1 MLFIVSERT
10 RLNFEAAM
18 KDGAVRI
25 RNGSTFFMGPG
36 GSGKTH
42 TLLALLEEDPPAIR
56 ESTACAEK
64 PIRAVAQFKLGVR
77 GTAHFIRI
85 TDDHYSEMLANSA
98 EKYPMSIAPTVAS
111 LPLGT
116 KVPITPPS
124 SSSLEMPE
132 ALLNSSSPETAQIA
146 AKDTSVEG
154 PLPVAKFGLKQEL
167 QCRMQAKSKTSEQ
180 LHDKDLMDVKD
191 SAGQPMF
198 HEVLPAFVTN
208 TMFGILV
215 VKLNES
221 LDSRPLVEYYING
234 SHIGEP
240 FHSPFTHLET
250 LRHCL
255 RVLQSTCKPDTCPN
269 IIFVGTH
276 KDLKHECQHE
286 DRKEKNRKLQS
297 IIPPEMKD
305 NIIYNGKS
313 LLFAINA
320 KAPGNGDRKM
330 MGDLRLL
337 MIKELQKLPKMKIPL
352 RYFSLE
358 NAFQRLAKYQRKA
371 ILSIDECLKEAT
383 AYHFTRESLDDV
395 LQYLH
400 NLKLIMYYKDILPDV
415 VFIDAQILLDK
426 ITELVV
432 YSIELRAK
440 AAEDVKLQANSDSQV
455 VVGGS
460 LEKFKTCGI
469 VTTEILSKFS
479 TGYVPGLFEGEHLI
493 LLFKK
498 LLIVA
503 EIGKGK
509 YLMPC
514 LLETEEVKLLSSSV
528 IPAFLF
534 YFGKNGPKLGVY
546 CFLLASLITD
556 AKWELLMEDNSPVQL
571 SRNRVRF
578 AVPGNNPGCIT
589 ITDSFSTFFHVSI
602 EFPEDITEE
611 QALKVCKEVCPS
623 IREEIFASIRKASSK
638 LNYNNSIPE
647 AAFLCSKHDESTTL
661 HPAVISRTGLLTCTT
676 HPRSIFGQ
684 LTDKHKIW
692 LGEAAELPTSGGAYA
707 CDPVAG
713 KLSIKDLSK
722 VQRAAWDARS
732 KWCNIG
738 LELNIDPGTLDVIE
752 RNNMDIN
759 DRFRIM
765 LTTWLRTVDP
775 RPTWG
780 ALAEA
785 LRSPTVGCEELA
797 EHCNT
802 MLLPKK

>member
-1 MLFIVSERT
+1 
-10 RLNFEAAM
+10 M
-18 KDGAVRI
+18 KDGAVWI
-25 RNGSTFFMGPG
+25 RNGSTFFLGPG

-56 ESTACAEK
+56 ESTACAKK
-64 PIRAVAQFKLGVR
+64 PIRAVAQFKLGVS

-98 EKYPMSIAPTVAS
+98 EKYPVRIAPTTAS

-116 KVPITPPS
+116 KVPITAPS

-132 ALLNSSSPETAQIA
+132 APSISSSPESAPQV
-146 AKDTSVEG
+146 AKETSVEG
-154 PLPVAKFGLKQEL
+154 PPPIAKSGLKREL
-167 QCRMQAKSKTSEQ
+167 QSLMQAKSKTSEQ

-208 TMFGILV
+208 TLFGILV

-234 SHIGEP
+234 SRIGEP

-250 LRHCL
+250 FRHCL
-255 RVLQSTCKPDTCPN
+255 RVLRSTCKPDTCPK

-276 KDLKHECQHE
+276 KDLEHECQHE

-305 NIIYNGKS
+305 NIIYNGES

-320 KAPGNGDRKM
+320 KAPGNDDRKM
-330 MGDLRLL
+330 VGDLRYL
-337 MIKELQKLPKMKIPL
+337 MIKELQQLPKVKIPL

-371 ILSIDECLKEAT
+371 ILSIEECLKEAT

-415 VFIDAQILLDK
+415 VFIDAQVLLDK
-426 ITELVV
+426 ITELVE
-432 YSIELRAK
+432 YSIKLRA
-440 AAEDVKLQANSDSQV
+440 EPSSQAIA
-455 VVGGS
+455 VGGV
-460 LEKFKTCGI
+460 EKFKTCGI
-469 VTTEILSKFS
+469 VTAEILSQFS
-479 TGYVPGLFEGEHLI
+479 SGYVPGLFEKKHLI

-514 LLETEEVKLLSSSV
+514 LLETEKVKILSNSV

-534 YFGKNGPKLGVY
+534 YFGENGPKLGIY

-556 AKWELLMEDNSPVQL
+556 AKWKLLTEDGNPVQL
-571 SRNRVRF
+571 SRNSVRF
-578 AVPGNNPGCIT
+578 VVPGNNPGYIT

-602 EFPEDITEE
+602 EFPDQEE
-611 QALKVCKEVCPS
+611 ISEAKALEICEEVCPM
-623 IREEIFASIRKASSK
+623 IRETILTHIRKASHR

-647 AAFLCSKHDESTTL
+647 PAFLCLKHDEPVPP
-661 HPAVISRTGLLTCTT
+661 HPATISKHKLLTCIKCPGAVCCHMTE
-676 HPRSIFGQ
+676 
-684 LTDKHKIW
+684 KHALW
-692 LGEAAELPTSGGAYA
+692 LGKATSSSPNSSNIIPATEGELN
-707 CDPVAG
+707 
-713 KLSIKDLSK
+713 IKDLRA
-722 VQRAAWDARS
+722 VQKAAWDARA
-732 KWCNIG
+732 KWYNIG
-738 LELNIDPGTLDVIE
+738 LELDIDPGTLDVIE
-752 RNNMDIN
+752 GNNKDI
-759 DRFRIM
+759 DKQFRAM
-765 LTTWLRTVDP
+765 LTTWLKMIDP
-775 RPTWG
+775 KPTG
-780 ALAEA
+780 VALAEA
-785 LRSPTVGCEELA
+785 LRSPTVGCGHLA
-797 EHCNT
+797 D
-802 MLLPKK
+802 LIDLS

>member
-1 MLFIVSERT
+1 
-10 RLNFEAAM
+10 M
-18 KDGAVRI
+18 KEGAVWI
-25 RNGSTFFMGPG
+25 RNGSTFFLGPS

-56 ESTACAEK
+56 ESTACVKK

-85 TDDHYSEMLANSA
+85 TDDHYSEMLVNSA
-98 EKYPMSIAPTVAS
+98 EKYPASIAPTAAS

-116 KVPITPPS
+116 KVPVTPPS
-124 SSSLEMPE
+124 TSSLEMPE
-132 ALLNSSSPETAQIA
+132 APSNSSSPETAPQV
-146 AKDTSVEG
+146 AKEISVKG
-154 PLPVAKFGLKQEL
+154 PLPVAKFGLKREL

-180 LHDKDLMDVKD
+180 LHNKDLMDVKD

-208 TMFGILV
+208 TLFGVLV

-234 SHIGEP
+234 SRIGEP

-250 LRHCL
+250 FRHCL
-255 RVLQSTCKPDTCPN
+255 RVLQSTCKPDMCPK

-286 DRKEKNRKLQS
+286 DKKGKNRKLQS

-305 NIIYNGKS
+305 NIIYNGES

-320 KAPGNGDRKM
+320 KAPGNDDRRM

-337 MIKELQKLPKMKIPL
+337 MIKELQKLPKVKIPL

-415 VFIDAQILLDK
+415 VFIDAQVLLDK

-440 AAEDVKLQANSDSQV
+440 AAEDVELQANFDSQV

-469 VTTEILSKFS
+469 VTTEILSNFS
-479 TGYVPGLFEGEHLI
+479 SGYVPGLFEGEHLI

-514 LLETEEVKLLSSSV
+514 LLGTEEVKLLSSSV

-571 SRNRVRF
+571 SRNRVQF

-589 ITDSFSTFFHVSI
+589 ITDSFSTFFLVSI

-611 QALKVCKEVCPS
+611 QALEVCKEVCPS
-623 IREEIFASIRKASSK
+623 VREEIFTSIRKASSK

-647 AAFLCSKHDESTTL
+647 EAFLCSKHDKSTTL

-676 HPRSIFGQ
+676 HPRSVFSE

-692 LGEAAELPTSGGAYA
+692 LGEPTVQSSSSGGTYA
-707 CDPVAG
+707 CDTAAK
-713 KLSIKDLSK
+713 KLDIKE
-722 VQRAAWDARS
+722 VQRAAWDARA
-732 KWCNIG
+732 KWYNIG
-738 LELNIDPGTLDVIE
+738 LELNIDSGTLDVIE
-752 RNNMDIN
+752 RNNMDID

-775 RPTWG
+775 RPTWE

-785 LRSPTVGCEELA
+785 LRSPTVGCEELT
-797 EHCNT
+797 ERC
-802 MLLPKK
+802 MLPP

>member
-1 MLFIVSERT
+1 
-10 RLNFEAAM
+10 M
-18 KDGAVRI
+18 KDGAVWI
-25 RNGSTFFMGPG
+25 RNGSTFFLGPG

-42 TLLALLEEDPPAIR
+42 TLFALLEEDPPAIR
-56 ESTACAEK
+56 ESTACAKK
-64 PIRAVAQFKLGVR
+64 PIRAVAQFKLGVS
-77 GTAHFIRI
+77 GTAHFTRI

-98 EKYPMSIAPTVAS
+98 EKYPVRIAPTAAS

-116 KVPITPPS
+116 KVPITAPS

-132 ALLNSSSPETAQIA
+132 APSNSSSPESALQV
-146 AKDTSVEG
+146 AKESSIEG
-154 PLPVAKFGLKQEL
+154 PLPVAKFGLKREL
-167 QCRMQAKSKTSEQ
+167 QCLMQAKSKTSEQ
-180 LHDKDLMDVKD
+180 LHNKDLMDVKD

-208 TMFGILV
+208 TLFGILV

-234 SHIGEP
+234 SRIGEP

-250 LRHCL
+250 FRHCL
-255 RVLQSTCKPDTCPN
+255 RVLQSTCKPDTCPK

-276 KDLKHECQHE
+276 KDLECECQHE

-305 NIIYNGKS
+305 NIIYNGES

-320 KAPGNGDRKM
+320 KAPGNDDHKM
-330 MGDLRLL
+330 VGDLRYL
-337 MIKELQKLPKMKIPL
+337 MIKELQQLPKVKIPL

-415 VFIDAQILLDK
+415 VFIDAQVLLDK
-426 ITELVV
+426 ITELVE
-432 YSIELRAK
+432 YSIKLRA
-440 AAEDVKLQANSDSQV
+440 EPSSQAIA
-455 VVGGS
+455 VGGV
-460 LEKFKTCGI
+460 EKFKTCGI
-469 VTTEILSKFS
+469 VTTEILSQFS
-479 TGYVPGLFEGEHLI
+479 SGYVQDLFEKKHLI

-514 LLETEEVKLLSSSV
+514 LLETEKVKILSSSV

-534 YFGKNGPKLGVY
+534 YFGENGPKLGVY

-556 AKWELLMEDNSPVQL
+556 AKWKLLTVDGNPVQL
-571 SRNRVRF
+571 SRNSVQF
-578 AVPGNNPGCIT
+578 VVPGNNPGYIT
-589 ITDSFSTFFHVSI
+589 ITDSFSTFFHISI
-602 EFPEDITEE
+602 EFPDQEE
-611 QALKVCKEVCPS
+611 ISEAKALEICEEVCPM
-623 IREEIFASIRKASSK
+623 IRETILTHIRKASHR

-647 AAFLCSKHDESTTL
+647 PAFLCSKHDESVPP
-661 HPAVISRTGLLTCTT
+661 HPATISKHKLLTCTKCPGT
-676 HPRSIFGQ
+676 VCCHM
-684 LTDKHKIW
+684 TEKHALW
-692 LGEAAELPTSGGAYA
+692 LGKAPSSPNSSNIIPATKGELN
-707 CDPVAG
+707 V
-713 KLSIKDLSK
+713 KDLCV
-722 VQRAAWDARS
+722 VQEAAWDARAM
-732 KWCNIG
+732 WYNIG
-738 LELNIDPGTLDVIE
+738 LKLGIDPGTLDVIE
-752 RNNMDIN
+752 GNKDIN
-759 DRFRIM
+759 ERFRAM
-765 LTTWLRTVDP
+765 LTTWLKMVNP
-775 RPTWG
+775 RPTWK

-785 LRSPTVGCEELA
+785 LRSPTVGYEHLTEDRIMPLA
-797 EHCNT
+797 
-802 MLLPKK
+802 KKPRLS

>member
-1 MLFIVSERT
+1 MSERT

-18 KDGAVRI
+18 KDGAVWI
-25 RNGSTFFMGPG
+25 RNGSTFFLGPG

-42 TLLALLEEDPPAIR
+42 TLLALLEEDPPVIR
-56 ESTACAEK
+56 ESTACVKK
-64 PIRAVAQFKLGVR
+64 PIRAVAHFKFGVR

-98 EKYPMSIAPTVAS
+98 EQYPMSITPTAAS
-111 LPLGT
+111 LLLGT

-132 ALLNSSSPETAQIA
+132 APSNSSSPETASQA
-146 AKDTSVEG
+146 PKETSVEG
-154 PLPVAKFGLKQEL
+154 PLPVAKSGLKREL
-167 QCRMQAKSKTSEQ
+167 QHRMQAKSKTSEQ

-208 TMFGILV
+208 TMIGILT

-234 SHIGEP
+234 SRIGKP

-250 LRHCL
+250 FRHCL
-255 RVLQSTCKPDTCPN
+255 RILQSTCKPNTCPK

-276 KDLKHECQHE
+276 KDLEHECQLE
-286 DRKEKNRKLQS
+286 DRKEKNQKLQS

-305 NIIYNGKS
+305 NIIYNGES

-320 KAPGNGDRKM
+320 KAPGNDDRKM
-330 MGDLRLL
+330 MDDLRLL
-337 MIKELQKLPKMKIPL
+337 MIKELQKLPKVKIPL

-358 NAFQRLAKYQRKA
+358 SCFQRLAKYQRKA
-371 ILSIDECLKEAT
+371 ILSVDECLKEAT

-415 VFIDAQILLDK
+415 VFIDAQVLLDK
-426 ITELVV
+426 ITELVE
-432 YSIELRAK
+432 YGIELRAK
-440 AAEDVKLQANSDSQV
+440 PNRQAV
-455 VVGGS
+455 TALAGS

-469 VTTEILSKFS
+469 VTAEILSQFS
-479 TGYVPGLFEGEHLI
+479 SGYVPGLFEEKHLL

-509 YLMPC
+509 FLMPC
-514 LLETEEVKLLSSSV
+514 LLETEKVKTSYDLLFI
-528 IPAFLF
+528 IPALIF
-534 YFGKNGPKLGVY
+534 YFGENGPKLGVY

-556 AKWELLMEDNSPVQL
+556 AEWKLLMEDNSPVQL

-589 ITDSFSTFFHVSI
+589 ITDSFSTFFHVNI
-602 EFPEDITEE
+602 EFPDQVTTAKAREICE
-611 QALKVCKEVCPS
+611 KVCPT
-623 IREEIFASIRKASSK
+623 IRETILTHIRRAFHR
-638 LNYNNSIPE
+638 LNYDNSIPV
-647 AAFLCSKHDESTTL
+647 ASFLCSQHDETTSP
-661 HPAVISRTGLLTCTT
+661 HPAVISNTGLLTCTT
-676 HPRSIFGQ
+676 HRRSVFSE
-684 LTDKHKIW
+684 LTDNHRLW
-692 LGEAAELPTSGGAYA
+692 LGEAKCSSPSPSDVTSASDLA
-707 CDPVAG
+707 DAG
-713 KLSIKDLSK
+713 KLTIKDLRL
-722 VQRAAWDARS
+722 VQRTTWEGRT
-732 KWCNIG
+732 KWYNIG
-738 LELNIDPGTLDVIE
+738 LELDIDPETLNTIKV
-752 RNNMDIN
+752 NNDDID
-759 DRFRIM
+759 DRFRAM
-765 LTTWLRTVDP
+765 LMTWLKMSDP
-775 RPTWG
+775 RPTWET
-780 ALAEA
+780 LAEA
-785 LRSPTVGCEELA
+785 LRSPTTGYEHLA
-797 EHCNT
+797 ERCV
-802 MLLPKK
+802 MPPVKKARIT